1 MQDSPTRACRERWRR
16 CSLIS
21 AGPVAQFNPMKSMP
35 SGSSAVSA
43 AAISVPS
50 SIVPVVST
58 VTWQNSGRSAPASA
72 SARRAPITA
81 AFACS
86 RS

>member
-1 MQDSPTRACRERWRR
+1 
-16 CSLIS
+16 
-21 AGPVAQFNPMKSMP
+21 VAQFSPMKSMP
-35 SGSSAVSA
+35 IGSRAVSA

-81 AFACS
+81 AFACR
-86 RS
+86 RSWAVSTITACTPPLIMPRTWVW